1 MSIGYNLRMSE
12 RIRKIGVKIK
22 LERGKRNLS
31 QEKLSEL
38 SGISKNFIGSIERGQ
53 AEPSITTLEQ
63 IAAALEMEFD
73 DLINISKF
81 EL

>member
-1 MSIGYNLRMSE
+1 MSE
-12 RIRKIGVKIK
+12 RIKKIGLKIK
-22 LERGKRNLS
+22 LERNKRNLS

-38 SGISKNFIGSIERGQ
+38 SGISKNFIGAIERGQ
-53 AEPSITTLEQ
+53 SEPSISTLEQ
-63 IAAALEMEFD
+63 IAAALGVEFD

>member
-1 MSIGYNLRMSE
+1 MSK
-12 RIRKIGVKIK
+12 RIEKIGLKIK
-22 LERGKRNLS
+22 LERNKRNLS

-38 SGISKNFIGSIERGQ
+38 SGISKNFIGAIERGQ
-53 AEPSITTLEQ
+53 SEPSITTLEQ
-63 IAAALEMEFD
+63 IAAALGVEFD